1 MNLQLLMYTEQMVL
15 SKNTLLS
22 LEGDSNSG
30 RKILD
35 DYDGRINF
43 LLCPLCFWCAS
54 CLHSQML
61 GTMTVAKDSD
71 SMVKCPSCTEGNI
84 ESIPIAENEEYKF
97 DYDIKRGVTMEFF
110 R

>member
-1 MNLQLLMYTEQMVL
+1 MNLQLLIYTEQMVL

-22 LEGDSNSG
+22 LKGDSG

-84 ESIPIAENEEYKF
+84 ESIPIAEIEEYKF